1 VAHGGGRPI
10 VPSRVTMVTIESDAS
25 VSGQSCGGAI
35 VEERVWKSDSARGN
49 EAAATGSPIR
59 LAAQQNV
66 AEQG

>member
-1 VAHGGGRPI
+1 
-10 VPSRVTMVTIESDAS
+10 MVTIESDAS